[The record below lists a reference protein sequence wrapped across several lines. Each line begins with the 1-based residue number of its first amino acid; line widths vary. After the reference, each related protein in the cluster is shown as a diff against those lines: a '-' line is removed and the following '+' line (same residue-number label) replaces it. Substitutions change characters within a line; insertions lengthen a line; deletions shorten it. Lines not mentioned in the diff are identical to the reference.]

1 MCPKLKEGC
10 GVGRMTVRLL
20 SISISSSLESQYL
33 SISVAA
39 VVAVDVRVLIG
50 AYLLHVRSERRKTI
64 IKQSVSTNIKL
75 AIVVETRSH
84 PLSL

>member
-1 MCPKLKEGC
+1 
-10 GVGRMTVRLL
+10 MTVRLL
-20 SISISSSLESQYL
+20 SISISSSLEPQYL

-50 AYLLHVRSERRKTI
+50 AYLLHVRYERRKTI
-64 IKQSVSTNIKL
+64 MKQSVSTNIKL

-84 PLSL
+84 PLSVGLPP

>member
-1 MCPKLKEGC
+1 MCLKLKEGC

-33 SISVAA
+33 SLSVAA

-50 AYLLHVRSERRKTI
+50 A
-64 IKQSVSTNIKL
+64 
-75 AIVVETRSH
+75 
-84 PLSL
+84 